1 MIEKG
6 EQARFT
12 AYLKTRGLRLTRE
25 RERVLKEVFA
35 SHDHF
40 DAEQLSIKLRVGK
53 PPVSRATV
61 YRTLDLLVSSGL
73 VQTVNIRDG
82 GRHYEHI
89 FGHEHHDHMICVRC
103 GKVQEFSNDE
113 IEKLQDEECR
123 KLGFRPSSHKLEI
136 RGTCSNCG
144 I

>member
-6 EQARFT
+6 ERDKFT
-12 AYLKTRGLRLTRE
+12 LFLKGKGLRLTKE
-25 RERVLKEVFA
+25 RERVLREVFA
-35 SHDHF
+35 RHDHF
-40 DAEQLSIKLRVGK
+40 DAEQLSIKLRKGQ

-61 YRTLDLLVSSGL
+61 YRTLELLVSSGL

-89 FGHEHHDHMICVRC
+89 FGHQHHDHMICVVC
-103 GKVQEFSNDE
+103 GTVQEFSNDM

-136 RGTCSNCG
+136 RGTCSNCKA
-144 I
+144 